1 MSILHHGMI
10 LMIQQHLYRWQ
21 SPILFKIGGQTG
33 KHIMTAPWGNRPM
46 DNWAGIVGRLGRQYE
61 NNSGILSQWNSGGTG
76 FWRRRCRGRSWA
88 RLHPILKATASRSTR
103 GQQVK
108 THRKV
113 PRKRISTRYNVS
125 ITFIYSIIQQ

>member
-61 NNSGILSQWNSGGTG
+61 NNSGIVGEPASGDVAVVDVPGPDYIPSEGNSFKVNTG
-76 FWRRRCRGRSWA
+76 
-88 RLHPILKATASRSTR
+88 ST
-103 GQQVK
+103 
-108 THRKV
+108 
-113 PRKRISTRYNVS
+113 S
-125 ITFIYSIIQQ
+125 